1 MQIVKHVS
9 TTNIILM
16 YVVYNINTFYN
27 YIKYSIDTHLKLL
40 TAREAKLFDEDGTL
54 ELEEPEEDD
63 D

>member
-1 MQIVKHVS
+1 MY
-9 TTNIILM
+9 LM

-54 ELEEPEEDD
+54 ELEEPEDD
-63 D
+63 DD